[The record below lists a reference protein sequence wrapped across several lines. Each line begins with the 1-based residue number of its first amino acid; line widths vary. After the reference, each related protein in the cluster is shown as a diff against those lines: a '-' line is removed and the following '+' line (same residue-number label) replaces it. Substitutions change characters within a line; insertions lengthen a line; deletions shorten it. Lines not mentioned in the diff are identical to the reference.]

1 MDYIEMKKSA
11 YETGAQVTAILNDLD
26 AIETEQ
32 LDRLAEI
39 AIRVGVNLAGG
50 QELVMTAP
58 IAAVPL
64 TRAITT
70 QAYRA
75 GASLVTTLFT
85 DEEAT
90 LSRFRNARGESF
102 DRAADWLESGIAA
115 AYRSGAARLAVAGAN
130 PNLLSGIDPDRTAR
144 AYMAQSKA
152 MKPALDLIVSH
163 SINWSIVPCATPA
176 WAQAVFPDE
185 PEDAAIARLW
195 RAIFDVTRADAPDPI
210 AAWQAHDAQLHRR
223 ADWMNQKRFTALRF
237 KAPGTDLHVGLA
249 DDHLWLGGGTL
260 AHNGIHCIPNL
271 PTEEIFTTPHK
282 ERVDGFV
289 SSTKPLSHQGS
300 LIDGIRVRFEDGRIV
315 EAHAALGEELL
326 RKILQTDEGAAHL
339 GEVGLVP
346 ASSPVARTGLLF
358 QSTLLD
364 ENAATHIAL
373 GRAYST
379 CIRGGDKLDSE
390 QLAARGANDSLI
402 HIDWMIGSSEMD
414 IDGIDA
420 HNVAQPV
427 MRRGEWVA

>member
-1 MDYIEMKKSA
+1 MKKSA
-11 YETGAQVTAILNDLD
+11 YEDGAQATAVLDNLD
-26 AIETEQ
+26 AIWKQQ
-32 LDRLAEI
+32 LDRLAEL
-39 AIRVGVNLAGG
+39 AIRIGVNLAQG

-58 IAAVPL
+58 ITAVSL
-64 TRAITT
+64 TRAITA

-90 LSRFRNARGESF
+90 LSRFRNARQETF

-130 PNLLSGIDPDRTAR
+130 PNLLAGIDPDRTAR
-144 AYMAQSKA
+144 AYMAQSKS
-152 MKPALDLIVSH
+152 MKPALDLIISH
-163 SINWSIVPCATPA
+163 SINWSIVPCSTPA
-176 WAQAVFPDE
+176 WAQAVFPAE
-185 PEDAAIARLW
+185 PEAIAVARLW
-195 RAIFDVTRADAPDPI
+195 HAIFAVTRMDAPDPI
-210 AAWQAHDAQLHRR
+210 AAWQAHDSQLHRR
-223 ADWMNQKRFTALRF
+223 ADFMNQKRFAALHF
-237 KAPGTDLHVGLA
+237 KAPGTDLRVGLA
-249 DDHLWLGGGTL
+249 DGNLWLGGGTT

-282 ERVDGFV
+282 DRVDGFV

-300 LIDGIRVRFEDGRIV
+300 LIDGIRVRFEAGRIV

-326 RKILQTDEGAAHL
+326 RKILQTDDGAGRL
-339 GEVGLVP
+339 GEVGVVP

-379 CIRGGDKLDSE
+379 CIRNGDKLDAQ
-390 QLAARGANDSLI
+390 QLAATGANDSLI

-414 IDGIDA
+414 IDGITGS
-420 HNVAQPV
+420 NTSEPV

>member
-1 MDYIEMKKSA
+1 MKKSA
-11 YETGAQVTAILNDLD
+11 NENGAQATAVLNNL
-26 AIETEQ
+26 ETVAPEQ

-39 AIRVGVNLAGG
+39 AIRVGVNLADG

-58 IAAVPL
+58 ITAVAL
-64 TRAITT
+64 TRALTR

-90 LSRFRNARGESF
+90 LSRYRNARDESF
-102 DRAADWLESGIAA
+102 DRAADWLESGVAA

-130 PNLLSGIDPDRTAR
+130 PNLLAGIDPDHTAR

-163 SINWSIVPCATPA
+163 LINWCIVPCSTPA

-185 PEDAAIARLW
+185 PEDAAVAHLW
-195 RAIFDVTRADAPDPI
+195 RAIFGVTRVDAADPI
-210 AAWQAHDAQLHRR
+210 SAWEAHDAQLHRR
-223 ADWMNQKRFTALRF
+223 AAWMNEKRFTTLRF
-237 KAPGTDLHVGLA
+237 TAPGTDLRVGLA
-249 DDHLWLGGGTL
+249 DDHLWLGGGTT

-271 PTEEIFTTPHK
+271 PTEEVFTTPHRG
-282 ERVDGFV
+282 RVDGVV

-300 LIDGIRVRFEDGRIV
+300 LIDGIRVHFEGGRIV
-315 EAHAALGEELL
+315 EAQASLGEELL
-326 RKILQTDEGAAHL
+326 RKILQTDEGAARL

-346 ASSPVARTGLLF
+346 ASSPIARTGLLF

-379 CIRGGDKLDSE
+379 CIRNGDALDAQ

-402 HIDWMIGSSEMD
+402 HIDWMIGSSGMD
-414 IDGIDA
+414 IDGI
-420 HNVAQPV
+420 NAQNAAEPV
-427 MRRGEWVA
+427 MRGGEWVA